1 MSRCGFAALLAA
13 ASLLTAASGC
23 GEEQKT
29 TGGGRAQAHARMMRV
44 GARVFAEHCQ
54 TCHPLLGRPDGAV
67 HSDFYPGLDLDQ
79 VSPTPAFARRIVR
92 TGYVGM
98 GSFEGVLSAAQQRA
112 VVDYVLEVGGREVI
126 PPPDVSD
133 AMLTRG
139 RTLYDQHCQS
149 CHQLR
154 GVPPTRPETDWIGT
168 NFDELRPG
176 VPWTERI
183 VRDGLRIAMR
193 PLRDRLT
200 LRETRAL
207 ALYVNVGARGGM
219 PSLR

>member
-1 MSRCGFAALLAA
+1 MLLLLLAG
-13 ASLLTAASGC
+13 GC
-23 GEEQKT
+23 GGESAPSAAE
-29 TGGGRAQAHARMMRV
+29 RASAAHARTMRL

-54 TCHPLLGRPDGAV
+54 TCHPLLGRPDLSV

-79 VSPTPAFARRIVR
+79 VSPSPELARRMVSS
-92 TGYVGM
+92 GYVGM
-98 GSFEGVLSAAQQRA
+98 GSFGDVLDRAQQHA
-112 VVDYVLEVGGREVI
+112 VVEYVLAVGGREVA
-126 PPPDVSD
+126 PPPGTSD
-133 AMLTRG
+133 ATLMWG
-139 RTLYDQHCQS
+139 RRLYEEHCQS

-154 GVPPTRPETDWIGT
+154 GRAPTRPDPAWVGT

-193 PLRDRLT
+193 PLRDQLT

-207 ALYVNVGARGGM
+207 ALYVNAAARGGI
-219 PSLR
+219 PPLR